1 MSFLPKL
8 LFRDAVGGW
17 GMDIHWVEVIGYG
30 GSAMTVASYSMR
42 TIIPLRIAGIL
53 SSFFFIAYSLLINSW
68 PMLLMELTIMPLN
81 VIRLVQLL
89 RLLKQVEGATGD
101 EFDIHWLQPFARH
114 LKRQAGDVLFRAG
127 DNADHLLIVYSG
139 KYKIVDRDIT
149 FGPGDMMGEIGFI
162 APDNHRTA
170 TLECVEAGEVGRV
183 SYHDLKQ
190 LFFQNPRF
198 GYYLLKLIARRMFDN
213 ANHARNTPPLAQAAE

>member
-1 MSFLPKL
+1 
-8 LFRDAVGGW
+8 
-17 GMDIHWVEVIGYG
+17 MDIHWVEVIGYG

-101 EFDIHWLQPFARH
+101 EFDIHWLQPMRRQVKSEQITGCGRSDAAGLSWSARS
-114 LKRQAGDVLFRAG
+114 AAVRA
-127 DNADHLLIVYSG
+127 SG
-139 KYKIVDRDIT
+139 
-149 FGPGDMMGEIGFI
+149 
-162 APDNHRTA
+162 
-170 TLECVEAGEVGRV
+170 
-183 SYHDLKQ
+183 
-190 LFFQNPRF
+190 
-198 GYYLLKLIARRMFDN
+198 
-213 ANHARNTPPLAQAAE
+213 